1 MRRKPTI
8 KRVNEQLSVSSD
20 FFFKSLKKRTSLKRH
35 LFMQTE
41 QF

>member
-8 KRVNEQLSVSSD
+8 KRVNEQLSVLSD
-20 FFFKSLKKRTSLKRH
+20 FFKSLKKRTSLKRH